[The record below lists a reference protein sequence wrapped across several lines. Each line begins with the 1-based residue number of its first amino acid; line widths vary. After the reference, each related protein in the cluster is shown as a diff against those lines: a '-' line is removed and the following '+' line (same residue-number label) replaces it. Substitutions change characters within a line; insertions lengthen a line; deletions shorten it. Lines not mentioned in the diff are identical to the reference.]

1 MEGSVQVIP
10 EALPYLRGIQAAKK
24 DLERIE
30 DPGGYIEDKGAT
42 LSFHYR
48 QTENPIAFARN
59 VSASLAEIAEKHN
72 LELFTGKMV
81 FEFRPPVAIHKGI
94 AFRQLVE
101 EKKIDAAL
109 FLGDDVSDLNAFK
122 AARQMRTE
130 RICEAWGVGVQSE
143 DAPEALADTA
153 DFLADGVEDVED
165 LLAWL
170 LKARKASST

>member
-1 MEGSVQVIP
+1 MLSTVLEVVGLLTVPLLVGLN
-10 EALPYLRGIQAAKK
+10 AFFVAA
-24 DLERIE
+24 E
-30 DPGGYIEDKGAT
+30 
-42 LSFHYR
+42 F
-48 QTENPIAFARN
+48 
-59 VSASLAEIAEKHN
+59 SLVTVRWTRVE
-72 LELFTGKMV
+72 
-81 FEFRPPVAIHKGI
+81 
-94 AFRQLVE
+94 QLVE